1 MKNAVLMIAA
11 ILFYSAPSF
20 SQTSE
25 TSTEGTYVNMKRPH
39 FGITAGLSTPE
50 GSFDSAAE
58 LGVNFGYQPVVPF
71 GIGASIATVRNSA
84 SDGGQDL
91 ERTNVLARATYN
103 LGPETPMFRHAWF
116 GLALGM
122 AVADDGTYAAL
133 APVAGFDFPIQRYST
148 SFLSLGAEA
157 QYLIVDDQNDNF
169 ALSGAL
175 KYWY

>member
-1 MKNAVLMIAA
+1 
-11 ILFYSAPSF
+11 
-20 SQTSE
+20 
-25 TSTEGTYVNMKRPH
+25 
-39 FGITAGLSTPE
+39 
-50 GSFDSAAE
+50 
-58 LGVNFGYQPVVPF
+58 
-71 GIGASIATVRNSA
+71 
-84 SDGGQDL
+84 
-91 ERTNVLARATYN
+91 
-103 LGPETPMFRHAWF
+103 MFRHAWF